1 MFLSASTEEGWSDII
16 MQGLNRKRHEG
27 FKQIFR
33 ERRMAYIRVAYK
45 TKDIDFDYVPGNRLD
60 TLIAQD
66 EITHFFRPA
75 EKRWVSVKFD
85 AVRGAGGDGY
95 QGPER
100 RGNDNTIRAAG
111 KDWLESLWRQIEN

>member
-1 MFLSASTEEGWSDII
+1 MLFSASTEEGWSDII
-16 MQGLNRKRHEG
+16 TQGLNQKRHEG
-27 FKQIFR
+27 FNQTFL

-45 TKDIDFDYVPGNRLD
+45 TKDIDFDYVPGRRLH

-66 EITHFFRPA
+66 EISHFFRPA

-85 AVRGAGGDGY
+85 TVRGAGGDGY

-100 RGNDNTIRAAG
+100 RRNDNTTRAAS
-111 KDWLESLWRQIEN
+111 KDWLDNLWRQIEN